1 MLPTLRLGPLALP
14 TYPLLIIL
22 GLYLGLWLAAR
33 VGARRGLD
41 PDHIYNAGFYA
52 FLAALVS
59 GRLGHVIHFFPAYLE
74 DPLSILSPNI
84 AAFEPWAALAAA
96 TLALAWYLRRHAMPF
111 LPFLDAIAS
120 GGLLTLGVK
129 ALAEGLNGR
138 AFGAPS
144 MLPWA
149 IPQWDVYRH
158 PVQFYELLGTLAALS
173 LLLTFLD
180 HLRSGQ
186 ATLTALAGYAFIRLL
201 VDAFRDQPATLGA
214 GFRLSQIIA
223 LIVLLVALLA
233 LYQMGMPD
241 RAGNEP
247 SPVRQP

>member
-41 PDHIYNAGFYA
+41 PDHLYNAGFYA
-52 FLAALVS
+52 FIAALVA
-59 GRLGHVIHFFPAYLE
+59 GRLGHIIHFFPAYLE
-74 DPLSILSPNI
+74 DPTSILSPNI
-84 AAFEPWAALAAA
+84 EAFEPLAAGAAAAL
-96 TLALAWYLRRHAMPF
+96 LLIWYLRHHAISL

-120 GGLLTLGVK
+120 GGLLVLGVK

-173 LLLTFLD
+173 LLMTFLD
-180 HLRSGQ
+180 HLRPGQ
-186 ATLTALAGYAFIRLL
+186 AALTTLTSYAFVRLM

-233 LYQMGMPD
+233 LYQMGISHRPGD
-241 RAGNEP
+241 E
-247 SPVRQP
+247 SVVQ